1 MKEWKNV
8 KLTSKG
14 QEYVEPCELKT
25 SLRSSSRA
33 VFFRNT
39 HKTTGEKIVSLKI
52 ARYGKANGTFYE
64 KQDKSITLSCDEIDK
79 LIEYIQEYYTPL
91 NAGMSEFISVDKD
104 AAELFSKVRDLGISD
119 AEVVK
124 KLHESGILTENLSV
138 AITAAERKRA
148 ISEFE
153 QAIGNGYPESYWQD
167 WFGRNKWV
175 LGSEYLNIL
184 PERDIDVTDIADY
197 LMRAIDGFL
206 DVVEIKRPD
215 LPFWTKP
222 DSHGNLCP
230 SSQLTAAITQ
240 CLNYLYKIELQSNSV
255 EFMERVDD
263 TKTVKPQCMLVYGRS
278 VAWHEDELKSLR
290 ILNAAYHQLHIIT
303 YDQLLIRAKLLLG
316 IENEPFDDEE
326 GFSELPF

>member
-25 SLRSSSRA
+25 GLRSPSRA

-39 HKTTGEKIVSLKI
+39 HQTTGEKIVSLKI
-52 ARYGKANGTFYE
+52 ARYRKVNGTFYE
-64 KQDKSITLSCDEIDK
+64 KQDKSITLSCGEIDK
-79 LIEYIQEYYTPL
+79 LIEYIQEYYAPL
-91 NAGMSEFISVDKD
+91 NTGMSEFISVDKD
-104 AAELFSKVRDLGISD
+104 AAELFAKVRDLGIPD

-138 AITAAERKRA
+138 AITAAERNRA
-148 ISEFE
+148 VSEFE
-153 QAIGNGYPESYWQD
+153 QAISSGYPESYWQD
-167 WFGRNKWV
+167 WFSRNKWV

-215 LPFWTKP
+215 LPFWTRP

-255 EFMERVDD
+255 EFMERVED

-278 VAWHEDELKSLR
+278 VDWDDNELKSLR

-303 YDQLLIRAKLLLG
+303 YDQLLMRAKLLLG
-316 IENEPFDDEE
+316 IENETADEE
-326 GFSELPF
+326 EDFSEWPF

>member
-25 SLRSSSRA
+25 GLRSSSRA

-39 HKTTGEKIVSLKI
+39 HQTTGEKIVSLKI
-52 ARYGKANGTFYE
+52 ARYRKVNGTFYE
-64 KQDKSITLSCDEIDK
+64 KQDKSITLSCGEIDK
-79 LIEYIQEYYTPL
+79 LIEYIQEYYAPL
-91 NAGMSEFISVDKD
+91 NTGMSEFISVDKD
-104 AAELFSKVRDLGISD
+104 AAELFAKVRDLGIPD

-138 AITAAERKRA
+138 AITAAERNRA
-148 ISEFE
+148 VSEFE
-153 QAIGNGYPESYWQD
+153 QAISSGYPESYWQD
-167 WFGRNKWV
+167 WFSRNKWV

-215 LPFWTKP
+215 LPFWTRP

-255 EFMERVDD
+255 EFMERVED

-278 VAWHEDELKSLR
+278 VDWDDNELKSLR

-303 YDQLLIRAKLLLG
+303 YDQLLMRAKLLLG
-316 IENEPFDDEE
+316 IENETADEEE
-326 GFSELPF
+326 GFSEWPF

>member
-14 QEYVEPCELKT
+14 QEYVESCELKT
-25 SLRSSSRA
+25 GLRSSSRA

-39 HKTTGEKIVSLKI
+39 HQTTGEKIVSLKI
-52 ARYGKANGTFYE
+52 ARYRKVNGTFYE
-64 KQDKSITLSCDEIDK
+64 KQDKSITLSCGEIDK
-79 LIEYIQEYYTPL
+79 LIEYIQEYYAPL
-91 NAGMSEFISVDKD
+91 NTGMSEFISVDKD
-104 AAELFSKVRDLGISD
+104 AAELFAKVRDLGIPD

-138 AITAAERKRA
+138 AITAAERNRA
-148 ISEFE
+148 VSEFE
-153 QAIGNGYPESYWQD
+153 QAISSGYPESYWQD
-167 WFGRNKWV
+167 WFSRNKWV

-215 LPFWTKP
+215 LPFWTRP

-255 EFMERVDD
+255 EFMERVED

-278 VAWHEDELKSLR
+278 VDWDDNELKSLR

-303 YDQLLIRAKLLLG
+303 YDQLLMRAKLLLG
-316 IENEPFDDEE
+316 IENETADEE
-326 GFSELPF
+326 EDFSEWPF

>member
-25 SLRSSSRA
+25 GLRSSSRA

-39 HKTTGEKIVSLKI
+39 HQTTGEKIVSLKI
-52 ARYGKANGTFYE
+52 ARYRKVNGTFYE
-64 KQDKSITLSCDEIDK
+64 KQDKSITLSCGEIDK
-79 LIEYIQEYYTPL
+79 LIEYIQEYYAPL
-91 NAGMSEFISVDKD
+91 NTGMSEFISVDKD
-104 AAELFSKVRDLGISD
+104 AAELFTKVRDLGIPD

-138 AITAAERKRA
+138 AITAAERNRA
-148 ISEFE
+148 VSEFE
-153 QAIGNGYPESYWQD
+153 QAISSGYPESYWQD
-167 WFGRNKWV
+167 WFSRNKWV

-215 LPFWTKP
+215 LPFWTRP

-255 EFMERVDD
+255 EFMERVED

-278 VAWHEDELKSLR
+278 VDWDDNELKSLR

-303 YDQLLIRAKLLLG
+303 YDQLLMRAKLLLG
-316 IENEPFDDEE
+316 IENETADEE
-326 GFSELPF
+326 EDFSEWPF

>member
-25 SLRSSSRA
+25 GLRSSSRA

-39 HKTTGEKIVSLKI
+39 HQTTGEKIVSLKI
-52 ARYGKANGTFYE
+52 ARYRKVNGTFYE
-64 KQDKSITLSCDEIDK
+64 KQDKSITLACGEIDK
-79 LIEYIQEYYTPL
+79 LIEYIQEYYAPL
-91 NAGMSEFISVDKD
+91 NTGMSEFISVDKD
-104 AAELFSKVRDLGISD
+104 AAELFAKVRDLGIPD

-138 AITAAERKRA
+138 AITAAERNRA
-148 ISEFE
+148 VSEFE
-153 QAIGNGYPESYWQD
+153 QAISSGYPESYWQD
-167 WFGRNKWV
+167 WFSRNKWV

-197 LMRAIDGFL
+197 FMTAIDGFL

-215 LPFWTKP
+215 LPFWTRP

-230 SSQLTAAITQ
+230 SAQLTAAITQ

-255 EFMERVDD
+255 EFMERVED

-278 VAWHEDELKSLR
+278 VDWDDNELKSLR

-303 YDQLLIRAKLLLG
+303 YDQLLMRAKLLLG
-316 IENEPFDDEE
+316 IENETADEE
-326 GFSELPF
+326 EDFSEWPF

>member
-25 SLRSSSRA
+25 GLRSSSRA
-33 VFFRNT
+33 VFFRNS
-39 HKTTGEKIVSLKI
+39 HQTTGEKIVSLKI
-52 ARYGKANGTFYE
+52 ARYRKVNGTFYE
-64 KQDKSITLSCDEIDK
+64 KQDKSITLSCGEIDK
-79 LIEYIQEYYTPL
+79 LIEYIQEYYAPL
-91 NAGMSEFISVDKD
+91 NTGMSEFISVDKD
-104 AAELFSKVRDLGISD
+104 AAELFAKVRDLGIPD

-138 AITAAERKRA
+138 AITAAERNRA
-148 ISEFE
+148 VSEFE
-153 QAIGNGYPESYWQD
+153 QAISSGYPESYWQD
-167 WFGRNKWV
+167 WFSRNKWV

-215 LPFWTKP
+215 LPFWTRP

-230 SSQLTAAITQ
+230 SAQLTAAITQ

-255 EFMERVDD
+255 EFMERVED

-278 VAWHEDELKSLR
+278 VDWDDNELKSLR

-303 YDQLLIRAKLLLG
+303 YDQLLMRAKLLLG
-316 IENEPFDDEE
+316 IENETADEE
-326 GFSELPF
+326 EDFSEWPF

>member
-25 SLRSSSRA
+25 GLRSSSRA

-39 HKTTGEKIVSLKI
+39 HQTTGEKIVSLKI
-52 ARYGKANGTFYE
+52 ARYRKVNGTFYE
-64 KQDKSITLSCDEIDK
+64 KQDKSITLSCGEIDK
-79 LIEYIQEYYTPL
+79 LIEYIQEYYAPL
-91 NAGMSEFISVDKD
+91 NTGMSEFISVDKD
-104 AAELFSKVRDLGISD
+104 VAELFAKVRDLGIPD

-138 AITAAERKRA
+138 AITAAERNRA
-148 ISEFE
+148 VSEFE
-153 QAIGNGYPESYWQD
+153 QAISSGYPESYWQD
-167 WFGRNKWV
+167 WFSRNKWV

-206 DVVEIKRPD
+206 DVVEIKRSD
-215 LPFWTKP
+215 LPFWTRP

-230 SSQLTAAITQ
+230 SAQLTAAITQ

-255 EFMERVDD
+255 EFMERVED

-278 VAWHEDELKSLR
+278 VDWDDNELKSLR

-303 YDQLLIRAKLLLG
+303 YDQLLMRAKLLLG
-316 IENEPFDDEE
+316 IENETADEE
-326 GFSELPF
+326 EDFSEWPF

>member
-25 SLRSSSRA
+25 GLRSSSRA

-39 HKTTGEKIVSLKI
+39 HQTTGEKIVSLKI
-52 ARYGKANGTFYE
+52 ARYRKVNGTFYE
-64 KQDKSITLSCDEIDK
+64 KQDKSITLSCGEIDK
-79 LIEYIQEYYTPL
+79 LIEYIQEYYAPL
-91 NAGMSEFISVDKD
+91 NTGMSEFISVDKD
-104 AAELFSKVRDLGISD
+104 AAELFAKVRDLGIPD

-138 AITAAERKRA
+138 AITAAERNRA
-148 ISEFE
+148 VSEFE
-153 QAIGNGYPESYWQD
+153 QAISSGYPESYWQD
-167 WFGRNKWV
+167 WFSRNKWV

-215 LPFWTKP
+215 LPFWTRP

-255 EFMERVDD
+255 EFMERVED

-278 VAWHEDELKSLR
+278 VDWDDNELKSLR
-290 ILNAAYHQLHIIT
+290 ILNAASHQLHIIT
-303 YDQLLIRAKLLLG
+303 YDQLLMRAKLLLG
-316 IENEPFDDEE
+316 IENETADEE
-326 GFSELPF
+326 EDFSEWPF

>member
-25 SLRSSSRA
+25 GLRSSSRA

-39 HKTTGEKIVSLKI
+39 HQTTGEKIVSLKI
-52 ARYGKANGTFYE
+52 ARYRKVNGTFYE
-64 KQDKSITLSCDEIDK
+64 KQDKSITLSCGEIDK
-79 LIEYIQEYYTPL
+79 LIEYIQEYYAPL
-91 NAGMSEFISVDKD
+91 NTGMSEFISVDKD
-104 AAELFSKVRDLGISD
+104 AAELFAKVRDLGIPD

-138 AITAAERKRA
+138 AITAAERNRA
-148 ISEFE
+148 VSEFE
-153 QAIGNGYPESYWQD
+153 QAISSGYPESYWQD
-167 WFGRNKWV
+167 WFSRNKWV

-215 LPFWTKP
+215 LPFWTRP

-230 SSQLTAAITQ
+230 SAQLTAAITQ

-255 EFMERVDD
+255 EFMERVED

-278 VAWHEDELKSLR
+278 VDWDDNELKSLR

-303 YDQLLIRAKLLLG
+303 YDQLLMRAKLLLG
-316 IENEPFDDEE
+316 IENETADEE
-326 GFSELPF
+326 EDSSEWPF

>member
-25 SLRSSSRA
+25 GLRSSSRA

-39 HKTTGEKIVSLKI
+39 HQTTGEKIVSLKI
-52 ARYGKANGTFYE
+52 ARYRKVNGTFYE
-64 KQDKSITLSCDEIDK
+64 KQDKSITLSCGEIDK
-79 LIEYIQEYYTPL
+79 LIEYIQEYYAPL
-91 NAGMSEFISVDKD
+91 NTGMSEFISVDKD
-104 AAELFSKVRDLGISD
+104 AAELFAKVRDLGIPD

-124 KLHESGILTENLSV
+124 KLYESGILTENLSV
-138 AITAAERKRA
+138 AITAAERNRA
-148 ISEFE
+148 VSEFE
-153 QAIGNGYPESYWQD
+153 QAISSGYPESYWQD
-167 WFGRNKWV
+167 WFSRNKWV

-215 LPFWTKP
+215 LPFWTRP

-255 EFMERVDD
+255 EFMERVED

-278 VAWHEDELKSLR
+278 VDWDDNELKSLR

-303 YDQLLIRAKLLLG
+303 YDQLLMRAKLLLG
-316 IENEPFDDEE
+316 IENETADEE
-326 GFSELPF
+326 EDFSEWPF

>member
-25 SLRSSSRA
+25 GLRSSSRA

-39 HKTTGEKIVSLKI
+39 HQTTGEKIVSLKI
-52 ARYGKANGTFYE
+52 ARYRKVNGTFYE
-64 KQDKSITLSCDEIDK
+64 KQDKSITLSCGEIDK
-79 LIEYIQEYYTPL
+79 LIEYIQEYYAPL
-91 NAGMSEFISVDKD
+91 NTGMSEFISVDKD
-104 AAELFSKVRDLGISD
+104 AAKLFAKVRDLGIPD

-138 AITAAERKRA
+138 AITAAERNRA
-148 ISEFE
+148 VSEFE
-153 QAIGNGYPESYWQD
+153 QAISSGYPESYWQD
-167 WFGRNKWV
+167 WFSRNKWV

-215 LPFWTKP
+215 LPFWTRP

-230 SSQLTAAITQ
+230 SAQLTAAITQ

-255 EFMERVDD
+255 EFMERVED

-278 VAWHEDELKSLR
+278 VDWDDNELKSLR

-303 YDQLLIRAKLLLG
+303 YDQLLMRAKLLLG
-316 IENEPFDDEE
+316 IENETADEE
-326 GFSELPF
+326 EDFSEWPF

>member
-25 SLRSSSRA
+25 GLRSSSRA

-39 HKTTGEKIVSLKI
+39 HQTTGEKIVSLKI
-52 ARYGKANGTFYE
+52 ARYRKVNGTFYE
-64 KQDKSITLSCDEIDK
+64 KQDKSITLSCGEIDK
-79 LIEYIQEYYTPL
+79 LIEYIQEYYAPL
-91 NAGMSEFISVDKD
+91 NTGMSEFISVDKD
-104 AAELFSKVRDLGISD
+104 AAELFAKVHDLGIPD

-138 AITAAERKRA
+138 AITAAERNRA
-148 ISEFE
+148 VSEFE
-153 QAIGNGYPESYWQD
+153 QAISSGYPESYWQD
-167 WFGRNKWV
+167 WFSRNKWV

-215 LPFWTKP
+215 LPFWTRP

-255 EFMERVDD
+255 EFMERVED

-278 VAWHEDELKSLR
+278 VDWDDNELKSLR

-303 YDQLLIRAKLLLG
+303 YDQLLMRAKLLLG
-316 IENEPFDDEE
+316 IENETADEE
-326 GFSELPF
+326 EDFSEWPF

>member
-25 SLRSSSRA
+25 GLRSSSRA

-39 HKTTGEKIVSLKI
+39 HQTTGEKIVSLKI
-52 ARYGKANGTFYE
+52 ARYRKVNGTFYE
-64 KQDKSITLSCDEIDK
+64 KQDKSITLSCGEIDK
-79 LIEYIQEYYTPL
+79 LIEFIQEYYAPL
-91 NAGMSEFISVDKD
+91 NTGMSEFISVDKD
-104 AAELFSKVRDLGISD
+104 AAELFAKVRDLGIPD

-138 AITAAERKRA
+138 AITAAERNRA
-148 ISEFE
+148 VSEFE
-153 QAIGNGYPESYWQD
+153 QAISSGYPESYWQD
-167 WFGRNKWV
+167 WFSRNKWV

-215 LPFWTKP
+215 LPFWTRP

-255 EFMERVDD
+255 EFMERVED

-278 VAWHEDELKSLR
+278 VDWDDNELKSLR

-303 YDQLLIRAKLLLG
+303 YDQLLMRAKLLLG
-316 IENEPFDDEE
+316 IENETADEE
-326 GFSELPF
+326 EDFSEWPF

>member
-25 SLRSSSRA
+25 GLRSSSRA

-39 HKTTGEKIVSLKI
+39 HQTTGEKIVSLKI
-52 ARYGKANGTFYE
+52 ARYRKVNGTFYE
-64 KQDKSITLSCDEIDK
+64 KQDKSITLSCGEIDK
-79 LIEYIQEYYTPL
+79 LIEYIQEYYAPL
-91 NAGMSEFISVDKD
+91 NTGMSEFISVDKD
-104 AAELFSKVRDLGISD
+104 AAELFAKVRDLGIPD

-138 AITAAERKRA
+138 AITAAERNRA
-148 ISEFE
+148 VSEFE
-153 QAIGNGYPESYWQD
+153 QAISSGYPESYWQD
-167 WFGRNKWV
+167 WFSRNKWV

-215 LPFWTKP
+215 LPFWTRP

-255 EFMERVDD
+255 EFMERVED
-263 TKTVKPQCMLVYGRS
+263 TETVKPQCMLVYGRS
-278 VAWHEDELKSLR
+278 VDWDDNELKSLR

-303 YDQLLIRAKLLLG
+303 YDQLLMRAKLLLG
-316 IENEPFDDEE
+316 IENETADEE
-326 GFSELPF
+326 EDFSEWPF

>member
-8 KLTSKG
+8 KLTAKG

-25 SLRSSSRA
+25 GLRSSSRA

-39 HKTTGEKIVSLKI
+39 HQTTGEKIVSLKI
-52 ARYGKANGTFYE
+52 ARYRKVNGTFYE
-64 KQDKSITLSCDEIDK
+64 KQDKSITLSCGEIDK
-79 LIEYIQEYYTPL
+79 LIEYIQEYYAPL
-91 NAGMSEFISVDKD
+91 NTGMSEFISVDKD
-104 AAELFSKVRDLGISD
+104 AAELFAKVRDLGIPD

-138 AITAAERKRA
+138 AITAAERNRA
-148 ISEFE
+148 VSEFE
-153 QAIGNGYPESYWQD
+153 QAISSGYPESYWQD
-167 WFGRNKWV
+167 WFSRNKWV

-215 LPFWTKP
+215 LPFWTRP

-230 SSQLTAAITQ
+230 SAQLTAAITQ

-255 EFMERVDD
+255 EFMERVED

-278 VAWHEDELKSLR
+278 VDWDDNELKSLR

-303 YDQLLIRAKLLLG
+303 YDQLLMRAKLLLG
-316 IENEPFDDEE
+316 IENETADEE
-326 GFSELPF
+326 EDFSEWPF

>member
-25 SLRSSSRA
+25 GLRSSSRA

-39 HKTTGEKIVSLKI
+39 HQTTGEKIVSLKI
-52 ARYGKANGTFYE
+52 ARYRKVNGTFYE
-64 KQDKSITLSCDEIDK
+64 KQDKSITLSCGEIDK
-79 LIEYIQEYYTPL
+79 LIEYIQEYYAPL
-91 NAGMSEFISVDKD
+91 NTGMSEFISVDKD
-104 AAELFSKVRDLGISD
+104 AAELFAKVRDLGIPD

-138 AITAAERKRA
+138 AITAAERNRA
-148 ISEFE
+148 VSEFE
-153 QAIGNGYPESYWQD
+153 QAISSGYPESYWQD
-167 WFGRNKWV
+167 WFSRNKWV

-215 LPFWTKP
+215 LPFWTRP

-230 SSQLTAAITQ
+230 SAQLTAAITQ

-255 EFMERVDD
+255 EFMERVED

-278 VAWHEDELKSLR
+278 VDWDDNELKSLR

-303 YDQLLIRAKLLLG
+303 YDQLLMRAKLLLG
-316 IENEPFDDEE
+316 IENETAGEE
-326 GFSELPF
+326 EDFSEWPF

>member
-25 SLRSSSRA
+25 GLRSSSRA

-39 HKTTGEKIVSLKI
+39 HQTTGEKIVSLKI
-52 ARYGKANGTFYE
+52 ARYRKVNGTFYE
-64 KQDKSITLSCDEIDK
+64 KQDKSITLSCGEIDK
-79 LIEYIQEYYTPL
+79 LIEYIQEYYAPL
-91 NAGMSEFISVDKD
+91 NTGMSEFISVDKD
-104 AAELFSKVRDLGISD
+104 AAELFAKVRDLGIPD

-138 AITAAERKRA
+138 AITAAERNRA
-148 ISEFE
+148 VSEFE
-153 QAIGNGYPESYWQD
+153 QAISSGYPESYWQD
-167 WFGRNKWV
+167 WFSRNKWV

-215 LPFWTKP
+215 LPFWTRP

-230 SSQLTAAITQ
+230 SAQLTAAITQ

-255 EFMERVDD
+255 EFMERVED

-278 VAWHEDELKSLR
+278 VDWDDNELKSLR

-303 YDQLLIRAKLLLG
+303 YDQLLMRAKLLLG
-316 IENEPFDDEE
+316 IENETADEE
-326 GFSELPF
+326 EYFSEWPF

>member
-25 SLRSSSRA
+25 GLRSSSRA

-39 HKTTGEKIVSLKI
+39 HQTTGEKIVSLKI
-52 ARYGKANGTFYE
+52 ARYRKVNGTFYE
-64 KQDKSITLSCDEIDK
+64 KQDKSITLSCGEIDK
-79 LIEYIQEYYTPL
+79 LIEYIQEYYAPL
-91 NAGMSEFISVDKD
+91 NTGMSEFNSEDKD
-104 AAELFSKVRDLGISD
+104 AADLFAKVRDLGIPD

-138 AITAAERKRA
+138 AITAAERNRA
-148 ISEFE
+148 VSEFE
-153 QAIGNGYPESYWQD
+153 QAISSGYPESYWQD
-167 WFGRNKWV
+167 WFSRNKWV

-215 LPFWTKP
+215 LPFWTRP

-255 EFMERVDD
+255 EFMERVED

-278 VAWHEDELKSLR
+278 VDWDDNELKSLR

-303 YDQLLIRAKLLLG
+303 YDQLLMRAKLLLG
-316 IENEPFDDEE
+316 IENETADEE
-326 GFSELPF
+326 EDFSEWPF

>member
-25 SLRSSSRA
+25 GLRSSSRA

-39 HKTTGEKIVSLKI
+39 HQTTGEKIVSLKI
-52 ARYGKANGTFYE
+52 ARYRKVNGIFYE
-64 KQDKSITLSCDEIDK
+64 KQDKSITLSCGEIDK
-79 LIEYIQEYYTPL
+79 LIEYIQEYYAPL
-91 NAGMSEFISVDKD
+91 NTGMSEFISVDKD
-104 AAELFSKVRDLGISD
+104 AAELFAKVRDLGIPD

-138 AITAAERKRA
+138 AITAAERNRA
-148 ISEFE
+148 VSEFE
-153 QAIGNGYPESYWQD
+153 QAISSGYPESYWQD
-167 WFGRNKWV
+167 WFSRNKWV

-215 LPFWTKP
+215 LPFWTRP

-255 EFMERVDD
+255 EFMERVED

-278 VAWHEDELKSLR
+278 VDWDDNELKSLR

-303 YDQLLIRAKLLLG
+303 YDQLLMRAKLLLG
-316 IENEPFDDEE
+316 IENETADEE
-326 GFSELPF
+326 EDFSEWPF

>member
-25 SLRSSSRA
+25 GLRSSSRA

-39 HKTTGEKIVSLKI
+39 HQTTGEKIVSLKI
-52 ARYGKANGTFYE
+52 ARYRKVNGTFYE
-64 KQDKSITLSCDEIDK
+64 KQDKSITLSCGEIDK
-79 LIEYIQEYYTPL
+79 LIEYIQEYYAPL
-91 NAGMSEFISVDKD
+91 NTGMSEFISVDKD
-104 AAELFSKVRDLGISD
+104 AAELFAKVRDLGIPD

-138 AITAAERKRA
+138 AITAAERNRA
-148 ISEFE
+148 VSEFE
-153 QAIGNGYPESYWQD
+153 QAISSGYPESYWQD
-167 WFGRNKWV
+167 WFSRNKWV

-215 LPFWTKP
+215 LPFWTRP

-255 EFMERVDD
+255 EFMERVED

-278 VAWHEDELKSLR
+278 VDWDDNELKSLR
-290 ILNAAYHQLHIIT
+290 ILIAAYHQLHIIT
-303 YDQLLIRAKLLLG
+303 YDQLLMRAKLLLG
-316 IENEPFDDEE
+316 IENETADEE
-326 GFSELPF
+326 EDFSEWPF

>member
-25 SLRSSSRA
+25 GLRSSSRA

-39 HKTTGEKIVSLKI
+39 HQTTGEKIVSLKI
-52 ARYGKANGTFYE
+52 ARYRKVNGTFYE
-64 KQDKSITLSCDEIDK
+64 KQDKSITLSCGEIDK
-79 LIEYIQEYYTPL
+79 LIEYIQEYYAPL
-91 NAGMSEFISVDKD
+91 NTGMSEFISVDKD
-104 AAELFSKVRDLGISD
+104 AAELFAKVRDLGIPD

-138 AITAAERKRA
+138 AITAAERNRA
-148 ISEFE
+148 VSEFE
-153 QAIGNGYPESYWQD
+153 QAISSGYPESYWQD
-167 WFGRNKWV
+167 WFSRNKWV

-215 LPFWTKP
+215 LPFWTRP

-255 EFMERVDD
+255 EFMERVED

-278 VAWHEDELKSLR
+278 VDWDDNELKSLR
-290 ILNAAYHQLHIIT
+290 ILNAAYHQLQIIT
-303 YDQLLIRAKLLLG
+303 YDQLLMRAKLLLG
-316 IENEPFDDEE
+316 IENETADEE
-326 GFSELPF
+326 EDFSVWPF

>member
-25 SLRSSSRA
+25 GLRSSSRA

-39 HKTTGEKIVSLKI
+39 HQTTGEKIVSLKI
-52 ARYGKANGTFYE
+52 ARYRKVNGTFYE
-64 KQDKSITLSCDEIDK
+64 KQDKSITLSCGEIDK
-79 LIEYIQEYYTPL
+79 LIEYIQEYYAPL
-91 NAGMSEFISVDKD
+91 NTGMSEFISVDKD
-104 AAELFSKVRDLGISD
+104 AAELFAKVRDLGIPD

-138 AITAAERKRA
+138 AITAAERNRA
-148 ISEFE
+148 VSEFE
-153 QAIGNGYPESYWQD
+153 QAISSGYPESYWQD
-167 WFGRNKWV
+167 WFSRNKWV

-215 LPFWTKP
+215 LPFWTRP

-230 SSQLTAAITQ
+230 SAQLTAAITQ

-255 EFMERVDD
+255 EFMERVED

-278 VAWHEDELKSLR
+278 IFTKRCYTSLTQPQKA
-290 ILNAAYHQLHIIT
+290 I
-303 YDQLLIRAKLLLG
+303 
-316 IENEPFDDEE
+316 
-326 GFSELPF
+326 

>member
-25 SLRSSSRA
+25 GLRSSSRA

-39 HKTTGEKIVSLKI
+39 HQTTGEKIVSLKI
-52 ARYGKANGTFYE
+52 ARYRKVNGTFYE
-64 KQDKSITLSCDEIDK
+64 KQDKSITLSCGEIDK
-79 LIEYIQEYYTPL
+79 LIEYIQEYYAPL
-91 NAGMSEFISVDKD
+91 NTGMSEFISVDKD
-104 AAELFSKVRDLGISD
+104 AAELFAKVRDLGIPD

-138 AITAAERKRA
+138 AITAAERNRA
-148 ISEFE
+148 VSEFE
-153 QAIGNGYPESYWQD
+153 QAISSGYPESYWQD
-167 WFGRNKWV
+167 WFSRNKWV

-215 LPFWTKP
+215 LPFWTRP

-255 EFMERVDD
+255 EFMERVED
-263 TKTVKPQCMLVYGRS
+263 TKTVKPQSMLVYGRS
-278 VAWHEDELKSLR
+278 VDWDDNELKSLR

-303 YDQLLIRAKLLLG
+303 YDQLLMRAKLLLG
-316 IENEPFDDEE
+316 IENETADEE
-326 GFSELPF
+326 EDFSEWPF

>member
-25 SLRSSSRA
+25 GLRSSSRA

-39 HKTTGEKIVSLKI
+39 HQTTGEKIVSLKI
-52 ARYGKANGTFYE
+52 ARYRKVNGTFYE
-64 KQDKSITLSCDEIDK
+64 KQDKSITLSCGEIDK
-79 LIEYIQEYYTPL
+79 LIEYIQEYYAPL
-91 NAGMSEFISVDKD
+91 NTGMSEFISVDKD
-104 AAELFSKVRDLGISD
+104 AAELFAKVRDLGIPD

-138 AITAAERKRA
+138 AITAAERNRA
-148 ISEFE
+148 VSEFE
-153 QAIGNGYPESYWQD
+153 QAISSGYPESYWQD
-167 WFGRNKWV
+167 WFSRNKWV

-215 LPFWTKP
+215 LPFWTRP

-240 CLNYLYKIELQSNSV
+240 CLNYLYKIELPSNSV
-255 EFMERVDD
+255 EFMERGEDS
-263 TKTVKPQCMLVYGRS
+263 KTVKPQCMLVYGRLID
-278 VAWHEDELKSLR
+278 WDDNELKALR

-303 YDQLLIRAKLLLG
+303 YDQLLMRAKLLLG
-316 IENEPFDDEE
+316 IENETADEE
-326 GFSELPF
+326 EDFSEWPF

>member
-25 SLRSSSRA
+25 GLRSSSRA

-39 HKTTGEKIVSLKI
+39 HQTTGEKIVSLKI
-52 ARYGKANGTFYE
+52 ARYRKVNGTFYE
-64 KQDKSITLSCDEIDK
+64 KQDKSITLSCGEIDK
-79 LIEYIQEYYTPL
+79 LIEYIQEYYAPL
-91 NAGMSEFISVDKD
+91 NTGMSEFISVDKD
-104 AAELFSKVRDLGISD
+104 AAELFAKVRDLGIPD

-138 AITAAERKRA
+138 AITAAERNRA
-148 ISEFE
+148 VSEFE
-153 QAIGNGYPESYWQD
+153 QAISSGYPESYWQD
-167 WFGRNKWV
+167 WFSRNKWV

-215 LPFWTKP
+215 LPFWTRP

-230 SSQLTAAITQ
+230 SAQLTAAITQ

-255 EFMERVDD
+255 EFMERVED

-278 VAWHEDELKSLR
+278 VDWDDNELKSLR

-303 YDQLLIRAKLLLG
+303 YDQLLMRAKLLLG
-316 IENEPFDDEE
+316 IENETADEE
-326 GFSELPF
+326 EDFSEWPF

>member
-1 MKEWKNV
+1 MKELKNV

-25 SLRSSSRA
+25 GLRSSSRA

-39 HKTTGEKIVSLKI
+39 HQTTGEKIVSLKI
-52 ARYGKANGTFYE
+52 ARYRKVNGTFYE
-64 KQDKSITLSCDEIDK
+64 KQDKSITLSCGEIDK
-79 LIEYIQEYYTPL
+79 LIEYIQEYYAPL
-91 NAGMSEFISVDKD
+91 NTGMSEFISVDKD
-104 AAELFSKVRDLGISD
+104 AAELFAKVRDLGIPD

-138 AITAAERKRA
+138 AITAAERNRA
-148 ISEFE
+148 VSEFE
-153 QAIGNGYPESYWQD
+153 QAISSGYPESYWQD
-167 WFGRNKWV
+167 WFSRNKWV

-215 LPFWTKP
+215 LPFWTRP

-230 SSQLTAAITQ
+230 SAQLTAAITQ

-255 EFMERVDD
+255 EFMERVED

-278 VAWHEDELKSLR
+278 VDWDDNELKSLR

-303 YDQLLIRAKLLLG
+303 YDQLLMRAKLLLG
-316 IENEPFDDEE
+316 IENETADEE
-326 GFSELPF
+326 EDFSEWPF

>member
-25 SLRSSSRA
+25 GLRSSSRA

-39 HKTTGEKIVSLKI
+39 HQTTGEKIVSLKI
-52 ARYGKANGTFYE
+52 ARYRKVNGTFYE
-64 KQDKSITLSCDEIDK
+64 KQDKSITLSCGEIDK
-79 LIEYIQEYYTPL
+79 LIEYIQEYYAPL
-91 NAGMSEFISVDKD
+91 NTGMSEFISVDKD
-104 AAELFSKVRDLGISD
+104 AAELFAKVRDLGIPD

-138 AITAAERKRA
+138 AITAAERNRA
-148 ISEFE
+148 VSEFE
-153 QAIGNGYPESYWQD
+153 QAISSGYPESYWQD
-167 WFGRNKWV
+167 WFSRNKWV

-215 LPFWTKP
+215 LPIWTRP

-230 SSQLTAAITQ
+230 SAQLTAAITQ

-255 EFMERVDD
+255 EFMERVED

-278 VAWHEDELKSLR
+278 VDWDDNELKSLR

-303 YDQLLIRAKLLLG
+303 YDQLLMRAKLLLG
-316 IENEPFDDEE
+316 IENETADEE
-326 GFSELPF
+326 EDFSEWPF

>member
-25 SLRSSSRA
+25 GLRSSSRA

-39 HKTTGEKIVSLKI
+39 HQTTGEKIVSLKI
-52 ARYGKANGTFYE
+52 ARYRKVNGTFYE
-64 KQDKSITLSCDEIDK
+64 KQDKSITLSCGEIDK
-79 LIEYIQEYYTPL
+79 LIEYIQEYYAPL
-91 NAGMSEFISVDKD
+91 NTGMSEFISVDKD
-104 AAELFSKVRDLGISD
+104 AAELFAKVRDLGIPD

-138 AITAAERKRA
+138 AITAAERNRA
-148 ISEFE
+148 VSEFE
-153 QAIGNGYPESYWQD
+153 QAISSGYPESYWQD
-167 WFGRNKWV
+167 WFSRNKWV

-215 LPFWTKP
+215 LPFWTRP

-230 SSQLTAAITQ
+230 SAQLTAAITQ

-255 EFMERVDD
+255 EFMERVED

-278 VAWHEDELKSLR
+278 VDWDDNELKSLR
-290 ILNAAYHQLHIIT
+290 ILNAAYHQFFGTDRYSVLAGHSPSNHCCFK
-303 YDQLLIRAKLLLG
+303 RAVL
-316 IENEPFDDEE
+316 
-326 GFSELPF
+326 

>member
-25 SLRSSSRA
+25 GLRSSSRA

-39 HKTTGEKIVSLKI
+39 HQTTGEKIVSLKI
-52 ARYGKANGTFYE
+52 ARYRKVNGTFYE
-64 KQDKSITLSCDEIDK
+64 KQDKSITLSCGEIDK
-79 LIEYIQEYYTPL
+79 LIEYIQEYYAPL
-91 NAGMSEFISVDKD
+91 NTGMSEFISVDKD
-104 AAELFSKVRDLGISD
+104 AAELFAKVRDLGIPD

-138 AITAAERKRA
+138 AITAAERNRA
-148 ISEFE
+148 VSEFE
-153 QAIGNGYPESYWQD
+153 QAISSGYPESYWQD
-167 WFGRNKWV
+167 WFSRNKWV

-215 LPFWTKP
+215 LPFWTRP

-255 EFMERVDD
+255 EFMERVED

-278 VAWHEDELKSLR
+278 VDWDDNELKSLR

-303 YDQLLIRAKLLLG
+303 YDQLLMRAKLLLG
-316 IENEPFDDEE
+316 IENETADEE
-326 GFSELPF
+326 ENFSEWPF

>member
-25 SLRSSSRA
+25 GLRSSSRA

-39 HKTTGEKIVSLKI
+39 HQTTGEKIVSLKI
-52 ARYGKANGTFYE
+52 ARYRKVNGTFYE
-64 KQDKSITLSCDEIDK
+64 KQDKSITLSCGEIDK
-79 LIEYIQEYYTPL
+79 LIEYIQEYYAPL
-91 NAGMSEFISVDKD
+91 NTGMSEFISVDKD
-104 AAELFSKVRDLGISD
+104 AAELFAKVRDLGIPD

-138 AITAAERKRA
+138 AITAAERNRA
-148 ISEFE
+148 VSEFE
-153 QAIGNGYPESYWQD
+153 QAISSGYPESYWQH
-167 WFGRNKWV
+167 WFSRNKWV

-215 LPFWTKP
+215 LPFWTRP

-255 EFMERVDD
+255 EFMERVED

-278 VAWHEDELKSLR
+278 VDWDDNELKSLR

-303 YDQLLIRAKLLLG
+303 YDQLLMRAKLLLG
-316 IENEPFDDEE
+316 IENETADEE
-326 GFSELPF
+326 EDFSEWPF

>member
-25 SLRSSSRA
+25 GLRSSSRA

-39 HKTTGEKIVSLKI
+39 HQTTGEKIVSLKI
-52 ARYGKANGTFYE
+52 ARYRKVNGTFYE
-64 KQDKSITLSCDEIDK
+64 KQDKSITLSCGEIDK
-79 LIEYIQEYYTPL
+79 LIEYIQEYYAPL
-91 NAGMSEFISVDKD
+91 NTGMSEFISVDKD
-104 AAELFSKVRDLGISD
+104 AAELFAKVRDLGIPD

-138 AITAAERKRA
+138 AITAAERNRA
-148 ISEFE
+148 VSEFE
-153 QAIGNGYPESYWQD
+153 QAISSGYPESYWQD
-167 WFGRNKWV
+167 WFSRNKWV

-215 LPFWTKP
+215 LPFWTRP

-255 EFMERVDD
+255 EFMERVED

-278 VAWHEDELKSLR
+278 VNWDDNELKSLR

-303 YDQLLIRAKLLLG
+303 YDQLLMRAKLLLG
-316 IENEPFDDEE
+316 IENETADEE
-326 GFSELPF
+326 EDFSEWPF

>member
-25 SLRSSSRA
+25 GLRSSSRA

-39 HKTTGEKIVSLKI
+39 HQTTGEKIVSLKI
-52 ARYGKANGTFYE
+52 ARYRKVNGTFYE
-64 KQDKSITLSCDEIDK
+64 KQDKSITLSCGEIDK
-79 LIEYIQEYYTPL
+79 LIEYIQEYYAPL
-91 NAGMSEFISVDKD
+91 NTGMSEFISVDKD
-104 AAELFSKVRDLGISD
+104 AAELFAKVRDLGIPD

-124 KLHESGILTENLSV
+124 KLPESGILTENLSV
-138 AITAAERKRA
+138 AITAAERNRA
-148 ISEFE
+148 VSEFE
-153 QAIGNGYPESYWQD
+153 QAISSGYPESYWQD
-167 WFGRNKWV
+167 WFSRNKWV

-215 LPFWTKP
+215 LPFWTRP

-255 EFMERVDD
+255 EFMERVED

-278 VAWHEDELKSLR
+278 VDWDDNELKSLR

-303 YDQLLIRAKLLLG
+303 YDQLLMRAKLLLG
-316 IENEPFDDEE
+316 IENETADEE
-326 GFSELPF
+326 EDFSEWPF